1 MNKQELIDYLVR
13 RYDGEYPASE
23 YLDVDENIT
32 RYHSGEYWFES
43 GSIRVSRKEFQQ
55 RARELGY
62 GAESAE
68 PESWYDYANQK
79 ALRLPPLDYECEYSY
94 STFLGW
100 KKCKYIGVNSFD
112 SKKYAVIFDFESADY
127 ENPRICK
134 ILEFRPLDWNR
145 KAEAGRRQLV
155 DAAILKLASF
165 SQIDFDSWEDILTKL
180 YDAGFLRMPED
191 K

>member
-1 MNKQELIDYLVR
+1 MNKQELIDNAVHKF
-13 RYDGEYPASE
+13 DGEWRYPDDAL
-23 YLDVDENIT
+23 YVTRTGNYFYAMANENDSCFLCT
-32 RYHSGEYWFES
+32 AD
-43 GSIRVSRKEFQQ
+43 EFQQ

-62 GAESAE
+62 GAEAAE

-145 KAEAGRRQLV
+145 KAEAGRKQLV